1 MIKWEQEVVI
11 KKALQKFIKD
21 GLLKIAIKLSMDK
34 IKKKRPEEGNFKNL
48 ES

>member
-1 MIKWEQEVVI
+1 MIKWEQEAVI

-34 IKKKRPEEGNFKNL
+34 IFKKRLEEGNLKNL

>member
-34 IKKKRPEEGNFKNL
+34 IKKKDWKKEILKI
-48 ES
+48 